1 MSSSKKY
8 YASKVS
14 IFDEN
19 IRDFRTHFSVEQTNT
34 KKDYYFVFRK
44 QKESAV
50 YSTGSVKLGVNI
62 MLN

>member
-19 IRDFRTHFSVEQTNT
+19 IRDFEPILVSNKQIQKRITILFFEN
-34 KKDYYFVFRK
+34 KKSQLCIAQEVSNW
-44 QKESAV
+44 EST
-50 YSTGSVKLGVNI
+50 SC
-62 MLN
+62 